1 MANRRSDEEWINH
14 AEDKLWEMIDG
25 AEVTQE
31 KLDKDGCVHELRAK
45 LPPNVD
51 AIKFALKNRSKGKW
65 ADKTEITNTQIN
77 VNLTASYN
85 EVKQIMAQQ
94 KAQIQAQQDT
104 QLIPQD
110 IIEGEI
116 VNEEDTNGDRI

>member
-94 KAQIQAQQDT
+94 KAQMQAQQDT

-116 VNEEDTNGDRI
+116 VNEENANGDRI

>member
-1 MANRRSDEEWINH
+1 MTNRRSDDEWLDH
-14 AEDKLWEMIDG
+14 AEEKLWELVDG
-25 AEVTQE
+25 VEVTRE
-31 KLDKDGCVHELRAK
+31 KIDKDGCIHELRSK

-65 ADKTEITNTQIN
+65 ADKTEVTNTQIN

-94 KAQIQAQQDT
+94 KAQLSAPNE

-116 VNEEDTNGDRI
+116 ISDSSANSETI

>member
-94 KAQIQAQQDT
+94 KAQMQAQQDT

-116 VNEEDTNGDRI
+116 VNEKNANGDRI